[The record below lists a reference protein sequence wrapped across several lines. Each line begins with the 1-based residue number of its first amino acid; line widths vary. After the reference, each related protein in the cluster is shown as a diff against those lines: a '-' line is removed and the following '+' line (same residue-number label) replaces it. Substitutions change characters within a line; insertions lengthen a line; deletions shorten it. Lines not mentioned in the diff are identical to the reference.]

1 MELVAKIFETLGIT
15 QLALLQMALVVVL
28 VFLLSSLLIRPVL
41 ATFEERENRSVKPV
55 EEARRMTADAESKAA
70 AYEEA
75 LRKAAAEALSGK
87 RKRMEEAGR
96 EQRKEIESV
105 IEETNRKID
114 AMRAQIGAEK
124 EETAKVLRA
133 EVSRLSVE
141 IAVKVLG
148 RPVA

>member
-1 MELVAKIFETLGIT
+1 MELVTKIFETLGIT

-28 VFLLSSLLIRPVL
+28 VFLLSTLLIRPVL

-55 EEARRMTADAESKAA
+55 EEARRMTADAEAKAA
-70 AYEEA
+70 EYEEA
-75 LRKAAAEALSGK
+75 LRKAAAEALAGK
-87 RKRMEEAGR
+87 RKRMEEASR
-96 EQRKEIESV
+96 EQRKEIESA
-105 IEETNRKID
+105 IEETNGKID
-114 AMRAQIGAEK
+114 AMRARIGAEK
-124 EETAKVLRA
+124 EKAAKALRD